1 MATLRRFAAAALFT
15 LILAGSG
22 FCAVYDPALEWRT
35 VSTEHFFI
43 NYPEPL
49 AREAFHLAGLAEG
62 VYDSL
67 EGAYGFPL
75 SSSVEV
81 TLVDN
86 TDLANGYATV
96 LPFKQIV
103 IYAVDPEFLSP
114 IADYNDWLGS
124 VFAHELAHIF
134 TMSARRGYSK
144 VTGAIFGE
152 GPLPPLS
159 GVGILSW
166 LVAAPPNLFLPSW
179 FHEGAAV
186 NAESDL
192 DGAGRRNSTYYGMI
206 FRNAVAEDNVPPL
219 DRFIGYYPEWPSWSA
234 PYVYGEKLLETAGDN
249 HGEKTIG
256 SLTRQ
261 HSGRVPYAIDRAVKD
276 VTGREYAGLY
286 EEMVAGLYAEYSP
299 VVEGLS
305 KEGLTPVTPLT
316 RFAYGA
322 GAPRYLPDG
331 RIVFSQRNP
340 EESMRLSLLD
350 PSTGETETLALR
362 PYSSF
367 TTAPGPEGTILYTRQ
382 ELQKPWAG
390 GLLYSDLYSV
400 KPGEEEVRLTTGER
414 LRYVTSAA
422 DGNHLVGVFLDG
434 PDQRLSAFSVAEGKV
449 VEKVLLSEPGA
460 RYDGPAL
467 SPDSRF
473 LAFSRKLPGEK
484 DRLALMNMETG
495 KTYLLT
501 PPDSR
506 AGFPSFSPDSKKL
519 LFSWDRTGVF
529 DLYEMT
535 LHEENFRRLTRLIG
549 GAFEGDWSPDS
560 SNIVFTSYSSRGFDL
575 AVLKYSDALGEDAG
589 KVMLEGLPMGG
600 ETASP
605 RELPPGAKDEPYS
618 PLRKLP
624 PHFWLPDMAFDNA
637 GNAPGFFTAGQDSLG
652 KQVYGLSAFWST
664 GLGRPYYLFT
674 YINDVWD
681 PKFTLSAVKLPVAY
695 AGLLETSA
703 VDYNYWEENV
713 LVDLTG
719 ELSLSNVFRNTSL
732 SLGFAYERVG
742 SLTRVEEDLD
752 GNGSL
757 LDLPFRGIQS
767 YLHAGLTYD
776 STPPYA
782 TFYTLGPLG
791 GRRVEAEARVR
802 DGSLGSE
809 RDSREGI
816 LRWSEY
822 FRLPFRTAFDLK
834 GLYGIG
840 RGEQTLQSLFQLGG
854 SEGEFPLRGYGH
866 KVDEG
871 TEVFAG
877 SAEYLFPL
885 AKVYRGVNDAPFLLD
900 RLYGVVFFDAGRVL
914 ENGDGE
920 WRRSA
925 GAEAR
930 IETVLGYYL
939 PITVAVGYAHG
950 FDEDGEEGVYFRLL
964 VPY

>member
-1 MATLRRFAAAALFT
+1 MATLRRFAAAALFA
-15 LILAGSG
+15 LLLAGNG

-35 VSTEHFFI
+35 VSTTHFFI

-49 AREAFHLAGLAEG
+49 APEAFHLAGAAEG
-62 VYDSL
+62 IYNSL
-67 EGAYGFPL
+67 EAAYGFPL
-75 SSSVEV
+75 SSPVEV

-114 IADYNDWLGS
+114 IADYNDWLKS
-124 VFAHELAHIF
+124 VFSHELAHIF

-144 VTGAIFGE
+144 VTGRIFGE
-152 GPLPPLS
+152 GPIPPLS

-166 LVAAPPNLFLPSW
+166 LVAAPPNIFLPSW

-206 FRNAVAEDNVPPL
+206 FRNAVAENNVPPL

-234 PYVYGEKLLETAGDN
+234 PYVYGERLLDTAGEN

-261 HSGRVPYAIDRAVKD
+261 HSGRVPYAIDRAVRD
-276 VTGREYAGLY
+276 VTGKEYPGLY
-286 EEMVAGLYAEYSP
+286 DEMVAGLYAEYSP
-299 VVEGLS
+299 VVESLT

-316 RFAYGA
+316 RSAYGA

-331 RIVFSQRNP
+331 RIVYSQRNP

-350 PSTGETETLALR
+350 PATGETGILALR
-362 PYSSF
+362 PHSSF
-367 TTAPGPEGTILYTRQ
+367 TTTSGPEGSILYTRQ

-400 KPGEEEVRLTTGER
+400 KPGGDEVRLTAGER
-414 LRYVTSAA
+414 IRYVTSANGGKLLA
-422 DGNHLVGVFLDG
+422 GVFLDG
-434 PDQRLSAFSVAEGKV
+434 PNQHLSTFTVEMGKA
-449 VEKVLLSEPGA
+449 VEKVLLSESGA

-467 SPDSRF
+467 SPDGSF

-519 LFSWDRTGVF
+519 LFSWDKTGVF

-535 LHEENFRRLTRLIG
+535 VHEDNFRRLTRLVG
-549 GAFEGDWSPDS
+549 GAFEGGWSPDGA
-560 SNIVFTSYSSRGFDL
+560 NIVFSSYSSKGFDL
-575 AVLKYSDALGEDAG
+575 ALLKYSDALNENAG
-589 KVMLEGLPMGG
+589 KVLLEGLPMGG
-600 ETASP
+600 QAALP
-605 RELPPGAKDEPYS
+605 RELPPGASDEPYS

-637 GNAPGFFTAGQDSLG
+637 GNAPGLFTAGQDSLG
-652 KQVYGLSAFWST
+652 KQAYGLSAFWSS
-664 GLGRPYYLFT
+664 GLDRPYYLFT
-674 YINDVWD
+674 YINDVWY
-681 PKFTLSAVKLPVAY
+681 PKFTLSAVKLPAAY
-695 AGLLETSA
+695 AGLLETSSA
-703 VDYNYWEENV
+703 DYDYWEENI

-719 ELSLSNVFRNTSL
+719 ELSLSNVFRDTSV

-742 SLTRVEEDLD
+742 SLSRVEEDLG

-757 LDLPFRGIQS
+757 LDRPFRGRQS
-767 YLHAGLTYD
+767 YLHAGLAYD
-776 STPPYA
+776 STLPYA

-791 GRRVEAEARVR
+791 GRRVELEARVR
-802 DGSLGSE
+802 GEALGSE
-809 RDSREGI
+809 RDSREG
-816 LRWSEY
+816 LVKWSEY
-822 FRLPFRTAFDLK
+822 FRLPYRTAFDLK
-834 GLYGIG
+834 GILGIG
-840 RGEQTLQSLFQLGG
+840 RGDQTLQSLFQLGG
-854 SEGEFPLRGYGH
+854 EGEFPLRGYGY

-871 TEVFAG
+871 TAVFAG

-885 AKVYRGVNDAPFLLD
+885 AKIYRGIDDAPFFLD
-900 RLYGVVFFDAGRVL
+900 RFYGAIFYDAGRVL
-914 ENGDGE
+914 EGGDGQ

-925 GAEAR
+925 GGEAR

-950 FDEDGEEGVYFRLL
+950 FDEDGEEGIYFRVLI
-964 VPY
+964 PY